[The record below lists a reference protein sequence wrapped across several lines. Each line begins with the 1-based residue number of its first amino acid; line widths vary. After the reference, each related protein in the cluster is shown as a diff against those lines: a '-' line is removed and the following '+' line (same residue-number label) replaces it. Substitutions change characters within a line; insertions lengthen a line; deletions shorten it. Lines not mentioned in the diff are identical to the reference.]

1 MQPGSP
7 IAPGPPD
14 AAAATD
20 PTDPP
25 PSRAAAADPPDT
37 APAGGRAPGGAAA
50 ASGAPTAPGTAV
62 ERPSGHAVL
71 SAEQL
76 GLGALGSLIEASL
89 DGIVVVDEAGR
100 YVYANPA
107 ACRILGYRLERL
119 VGRAS

>member
-50 ASGAPTAPGTAV
+50 SGAPTSPGTAV

-71 SAEQL
+71 SAEHL